1 MEWTLPELTAEAG
14 AALAGGR
21 AARVNGR
28 VRELPNERTVRWYVT
43 IGLVDPPLSRRGRIA
58 LYGPRHLL
66 QLVAVKRRQA
76 EGRSI
81 ADIQAELAGA
91 TDETLRR
98 IAGISPPGRTAD
110 ARRFWAEQPAGQ
122 RPDPEPKTPSTAARH
137 GNRTPPEGGSLD
149 EVASLAGSR
158 SVTGAIV
165 HGLRLTPGATLLLDT
180 TPSAADAAAIL
191 AAAGPLV
198 DLLTERGLA

>member
-1 MEWTLPELTAEAG
+1 MSVPGSEWTLPELTAEAG
-14 AALAGGR
+14 AALSEGR
-21 AARVNGR
+21 APRASGR

-43 IGLVDPPLSRRGRIA
+43 IGLVDPPLSRRGRVA

-98 IAGISPPGRTAD
+98 IAGITPPDGPPRRTTDA
-110 ARRFWAEQPAGQ
+110 ARRFWAERPQPA
-122 RPDPEPKTPSTAARH
+122 RAAYA
-137 GNRTPPEGGSLD
+137 GTPEGPAPRHAREPD
-149 EVASLAGSR
+149 AASD
-158 SVTGAIV
+158 GAIV
-165 HGLRLTPGATLLLDT
+165 HGVRLTPGATLLLDAAL
-180 TPSAADAAAIL
+180 SADDAAAIR

-198 DLLTERGLA
+198 DLLNERGLA

>member
-1 MEWTLPELTAEAG
+1 MEWTLPELTAEAA
-14 AALAGGR
+14 AALAG
-21 AARVNGR
+21 ASPVNGR

-43 IGLVDPPLSRRGRIA
+43 IGLVDPPLSRRGRLA

-98 IAGISPPGRTAD
+98 IAGITPPDGPAAARGTP
-110 ARRFWAEQPAGQ
+110 RRFWTEQPTDRRRDQ
-122 RPDPEPKTPSTAARH
+122 EPKTPTTGAQH
-137 GNRTPPEGGSLD
+137 GNRTPPEGRGS
-149 EVASLAGSR
+149 ANTAGSR
-158 SVTGAIV
+158 DVTEAIV

-180 TPSAADAAAIL
+180 APSAADAAAIL
-191 AAAGPLV
+191 AAAGPLI
-198 DLLTERGLA
+198 DLLTKRGLA